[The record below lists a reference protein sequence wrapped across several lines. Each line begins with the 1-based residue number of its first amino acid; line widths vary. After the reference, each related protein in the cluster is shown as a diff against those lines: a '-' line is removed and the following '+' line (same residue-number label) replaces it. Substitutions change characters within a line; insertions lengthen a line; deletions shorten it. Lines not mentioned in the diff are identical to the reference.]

1 MTNKQKLVNLFF
13 YAKDKPIEQSILL
26 QIEKENKTEAK

>member
-13 YAKDKPIEQSILL
+13 YAKDESVLKATAELML
-26 QIEKENKTEAK
+26 AEAE